1 MIKMEVN
8 LDDISGEWLGYVMDM
23 LFNAGANDVFYTPIY
38 MKKNRPGVLL
48 QLLCREEAIEE
59 MKEILLRETTTLGI
73 RYYPLTVHRMERVFT
88 KVDTKWGPVTVKQG
102 VRNGEVFQSSPEY
115 EECRKIAE
123 THDIPFADKGGVA
136 FTAFS
141 ACTAILASGISGAL
155 QRKRPVVILLS
166 VQLYLLADR
175 GGILVEQPGD
185 RSLIGIID
193 DAFLDDLPIGKAEV
207 LVVRHSFILS

>member
-59 MKEILLRETTTLGI
+59 VKEILLRETTTLGI

-123 THDIPFADKGGVA
+123 THDIPLKRVYEEVWSQLKKG
-136 FTAFS
+136 
-141 ACTAILASGISGAL
+141 
-155 QRKRPVVILLS
+155 
-166 VQLYLLADR
+166 D
-175 GGILVEQPGD
+175 
-185 RSLIGIID
+185 
-193 DAFLDDLPIGKAEV
+193 
-207 LVVRHSFILS
+207 